1 MIKLLVFLTLFLI
14 SSAAISQRYAFIN
27 YSTSEGLPQSQVNSI
42 IQDNDGYLWIG
53 TFGGLAKF
61 DGKKFSSFGKSDGL
75 LNNRI
80 THLEIIEEQLYIGH
94 DKGISYQCAIDSFC
108 PINFPEDVTSRNVT
122 DIQLYKG
129 AIYVATNGSGL
140 FILNKKDKSLSHI
153 KNSPDRIRSLENY
166 SNSLYLATRNGI
178 LQYTDQFKRVEVIP
192 DGSYSSVVVQENHL
206 IFTSYD
212 GVLFRYSIKKDEI
225 EVLLRQESNPFRK
238 VIIDSHGHFWLNSK
252 NGVSFIKN
260 NIVVEFN
267 EKTGLPINDV
277 NIVFEDRE
285 KNVWFGTGGKG
296 LLKFTGDVF
305 THFNEKSN
313 LPSDLVI
320 SILRDKKNKLWLST
334 YDKGI
339 CTVDEEG
346 NVVSEPYV
354 PSIVWNM
361 VQTKDMI
368 LFGSNY
374 GLHIYDYSKW
384 TSYYEEEGLPSNR
397 IKGLKRMRSGDVLVG
412 TSSGT
417 VLFDATTKK
426 IKGLNND
433 VGSLN
438 NVRDFIEIDDT
449 LIFAAQNGV
458 YKSFNETVKLHQTF
472 DAGINCIE
480 IDDMNSIWIG
490 TENGLYIDQNGKLTN
505 YTLEENGG
513 ADYINFIKKV
523 DSVMFIGTNNG
534 LYEISFD
541 KKNWKHYDINTG
553 LVDLETNLNSSY
565 LDQNND
571 LWFGT
576 AAGLMKMDLDER
588 NSLFYDVPPKI
599 HLTGIEINFNKLSD
613 EKIEQINTNLNED
626 FSIEYKD
633 NNIAFDFDGIYL
645 SNPKALS
652 YSYFLE
658 GFSNAWSPPSNNPA
672 VSFTNLSPGIYN
684 LMFKAS
690 TSQGI
695 DSETYELSFE
705 ILPPFYRTWWF
716 YLICFILIT
725 ITVVFLDRIRV
736 QRLDRKNYR
745 LKLEFQNK
753 LTRLEQ
759 QSLNASMNRH
769 FIFNALN
776 SIQYYINSSDK
787 KSANKY
793 LSRFAKLIRKNLDSS
808 HQENGMVPLND
819 ELERLELYM
828 ELESMRFNG
837 KFDYSVEIGKHV
849 EVEMLK
855 VPAMFLQPFVEN
867 SIIHGILPLKERK
880 GDIKIIITDHLDHIR
895 IEIRDNGVGIENS
908 VKSKKEVVGDHESQG
923 MLITKGRIE
932 LLQQIS
938 ARSIE
943 MIGPIQINED
953 DSSINGTL
961 VTFKIIK
968 QYLE

>member
-1 MIKLLVFLTLFLI
+1 MIKLLLFVTLFLFT
-14 SSAAISQRYAFIN
+14 SSVFSQRYAFIN
-27 YSTSEGLPQSQVNSI
+27 YSTSEGLPQSQVNTI
-42 IQDNDGYLWIG
+42 IQDNDGYLWLG
-53 TFGGLAKF
+53 TLGGLAKF
-61 DGKKFSSFGKSDGL
+61 DGKKFTSYGKSDGL

-80 THLEIIEEQLYIGH
+80 THVEIIEEQLYIGH

-108 PINFPEDVTSRNVT
+108 PINFPANVTSRNVT
-122 DIQLYKG
+122 DIQLHNG
-129 AIYVATNGSGL
+129 EIFIATNGSGL
-140 FILNKKDKSLSHI
+140 FVLDKASNSLSYV
-153 KNSPDRIRSLENY
+153 KDSPERIRSLEKH
-166 SNSLYLATRNGI
+166 SNSLFLATKSGI
-178 LQYTDQFKRVEVIP
+178 VEYTTKFKLVKGIP
-192 DGSYSSVVVQENHL
+192 EGSYSSVIAKGDEIV
-206 IFTSYD
+206 FTSYD
-212 GVLFRYSIKKDEI
+212 GVLMSFSFLTK
-225 EVLLRQESNPFRK
+225 EVK
-238 VIIDSHGHFWLNSK
+238 VIYRDENDPYRNVTIDNHGDYWLNSK
-252 NGVSFIKN
+252 NGVTLIKGQKA
-260 NIVVEFN
+260 IRFYEQ
-267 EKTGLPINDV
+267 TGLPINDI

-285 KNVWFGTGGKG
+285 RNIWFGTGGKG

-320 SILRDKKNKLWLST
+320 SLLKDKNDKLWLST

-339 CTVDEEG
+339 CTIDKNG
-346 NVVSEPYV
+346 NVSKEPYV
-354 PSIVWNM
+354 PSIVWSM
-361 VQTKDMI
+361 EQTKDII
-368 LFGSNY
+368 LFGSNF
-374 GLHIYDYSKW
+374 GLHVYDYKTW
-384 TSYYEEEGLPSNR
+384 TSYYEEQGLPSNR
-397 IKGLKRMRSGDVLVG
+397 IKGLKRTKNGQIIVG
-412 TSSGT
+412 TSEGT
-417 VLFDATTKK
+417 VLFNEKTATFSPINSKATT
-426 IKGLNND
+426 
-433 VGSLN
+433 LN
-438 NVRDFIEIDDT
+438 NVRDFIEIKDT
-449 LIFAAQNGV
+449 LIFAAQNGI
-458 YKSFNETVKLHQTF
+458 YKIYNNSVNLIQTF

-480 IDDMNSIWIG
+480 LDNENSIWVG
-490 TENGLYIDQNGKLTN
+490 TENGLYIEKNGELSN
-505 YTLEENGG
+505 YVLEENGG
-513 ADYINFIKKV
+513 ADYINFIKRV

-541 KKNWKHYDINTG
+541 RKQWRHYDINAG

-565 LDQNND
+565 LDKNNY

-576 AAGLMKMDLDER
+576 AAGLMKMNLEQR
-588 NSLFYDVPPKI
+588 NNLFYNIPPKI
-599 HLTGIEINFNKLSD
+599 HLTDIEINFNKLSD
-613 EKIEQINTNLNED
+613 KKIKNINENLKED
-626 FSIEYKD
+626 FRIEYKN

-645 SNPKALS
+645 SNPNGLS

-658 GFSNAWSPPSNNPA
+658 GFSEDWSPPSNNPRL
-672 VSFTNLSPGIYN
+672 SFTNLSPGVYT
-684 LMFKAS
+684 LMFKAI
-690 TSQGI
+690 TSQGV
-695 DSETYELSFE
+695 DSEIYQMSFE

-716 YLICFILIT
+716 YLICFIVLT
-725 ITVVFLDRIRV
+725 LLVVFLDRIRV

-819 ELERLELYM
+819 ELERLELYL
-828 ELESMRFNG
+828 ELETMRFNE
-837 KFDYSVEIGKHV
+837 KFSYCLEIGEHV

-867 SIIHGILPLKERK
+867 SIIHGILPLKDRK
-880 GDIKIIITDHLDHIR
+880 GEIKITITDHLDHIR
-895 IEIRDNGVGIENS
+895 IEIKDNGVGIENS
-908 VKSKKEVVGDHESQG
+908 VKSKKEVTGDHESQG

-932 LLQQIS
+932 LLQKIS

-943 MIGPIQINED
+943 MIGPVQINES
-953 DSSINGTL
+953 DSLINGTL

>member
-1 MIKLLVFLTLFLI
+1 MIRLLFFLTLLL
-14 SSAAISQRYAFIN
+14 SSYWVFSQRYAFID
-27 YSTSEGLPQSQVNSI
+27 YSTSEGLPQSQVNTI
-42 IQDNDGYLWIG
+42 LQDDDGYLWLG

-61 DGKKFSSFGKSDGL
+61 DGKKFSSYGKSDGL

-80 THLEIIEEQLYIGH
+80 THVEIINEQLYIGH

-108 PINFPEDVTSRNVT
+108 PIKFPENIIAHDVT
-122 DIQLYKG
+122 DIQLHNG
-129 AIYVATNGSGL
+129 DIYIATNGSGL
-140 FILNKKDKSLSHI
+140 FLLNKKNKSLSFI
-153 KNSPDRIRSLENY
+153 ENSPGRIRSLGNH
-166 SNSLYLATRNGI
+166 SSTLYLATRNGI
-178 LQYTDQFKRVEVIP
+178 YKYTDRFDVVKTIP
-192 DGSYSSVVVQENHL
+192 EGSYSSVFVKEDNLFV
-206 IFTSYD
+206 TSYD
-212 GVLFRYSIKKDEI
+212 GLLMRYSIEDDKVKE
-225 EVLLRQESNPFRK
+225 LLFEKNNPYRS
-238 VIIDSHGHFWLNSK
+238 VTVDSHGNYWLNSK
-252 NGVSFIKN
+252 NGVTLLKGGEIIN
-260 NIVVEFN
+260 FN
-267 EKTGLPINDV
+267 EDTGLPINDINV
-277 NIVFEDRE
+277 VFEDRE
-285 KNVWFGTGGKG
+285 RNIWFGTGGKG

-320 SILRDKKNKLWLST
+320 SLLKDKNDKLWLST

-339 CTVDEEG
+339 CTMDKEG
-346 NVVSEPYV
+346 NVSLKPYV

-361 VQTKDMI
+361 EQTDDMI

-374 GLHIYDYSKW
+374 GLHVYDYNSW
-384 TSYYEEEGLPSNR
+384 TSYYEEQGLPSDR
-397 IKGLKRMRSGDVLVG
+397 IKGLKRKKNGDIIIG
-412 TSSGT
+412 TSDGT
-417 VLFDATTKK
+417 VLFDGKSK
-426 IKGLNND
+426 RIKPIGNEVEEL
-433 VGSLN
+433 S
-438 NVRDFIEIDDT
+438 NVRDFIEVGDT

-458 YKSFNETVKLHQTF
+458 YKIYDNSVSLIQTF
-472 DAGINCIE
+472 DAGVNCIE
-480 IDDMNSIWIG
+480 MDNNNSIWVG
-490 TENGLYIDQNGKLTN
+490 TENGLYINKNGQLSN
-505 YTLEENGG
+505 YVLEENGG

-534 LYEISFD
+534 LYEVSFD
-541 KKNWKHYDINTG
+541 KNNLKHYDINAG

-565 LDQNND
+565 LDKKNN

-576 AAGLMKMDLDER
+576 ASGLMKINLAER
-588 NSLFYDVPPKI
+588 SSLFYEIPPKI
-599 HLTGIEINFNKLSD
+599 HLTDIEINFNKLSE
-613 EKIEQINTNLNED
+613 EKIKQINSDLND
-626 FSIEYKD
+626 NFLIQYKN
-633 NNIAFDFDGIYL
+633 NNIAFDFDGIYF
-645 SNPKALS
+645 SNPNGLS

-658 GFSNAWSPPSNNPA
+658 GFSSAWSPSSNNPR
-672 VSFTNLSPGIYN
+672 VSFTNLPPGVFT
-684 LMFKAS
+684 LKFRAT

-695 DSETYELSFE
+695 DSETYQMSFE

-716 YLICFILIT
+716 YLICFVLLT

-819 ELERLELYM
+819 ELERLELYL
-828 ELESMRFNG
+828 ELESMRFNE
-837 KFDYSVEIGKHV
+837 KFSYSIEIGKHV

-867 SIIHGILPLKERK
+867 SIIHGILPLKDRK
-880 GDIKIIITDHLDHIR
+880 GEIKIIITDHLDHIR
-895 IEIRDNGVGIENS
+895 IEIKDNGVGIENS
-908 VKSKKEVVGDHESQG
+908 VKSKKEISGDHESQG

-932 LLQQIS
+932 LLQKIS

-943 MIGPIQINED
+943 MIGPIQINES
-953 DSSINGTL
+953 DSSVNGTL

>member
-1 MIKLLVFLTLFLI
+1 MIKLLLFVTLFLF
-14 SSAAISQRYAFIN
+14 STSAYSQRYAFIN
-27 YSTSEGLPQSQVNSI
+27 YSTSEGLPQSQVNTI
-42 IQDNDGYLWIG
+42 IQDDDGYLWLG

-61 DGKKFSSFGKSDGL
+61 DGKKFTSFGKSDGL

-80 THLEIIEEQLYIGH
+80 THVEIIDKQLYVGH

-108 PINFPEDVTSRNVT
+108 PINFPENFTSRNVT

-129 AIYVATNGSGL
+129 EIYIATNGSGL
-140 FILNKKDKSLSHI
+140 FVLNKKNKTLSYV
-153 KNSPDRIRSLENY
+153 KGSPDRIRCLQNY

-178 LQYTDQFKRVEVIP
+178 FQFKDNFKLVESIP
-192 DGSYSSVVVQENHL
+192 QSSYSSVIKEDSVL
-206 IFTSYD
+206 IFTSYE
-212 GVLFRYSIKKDEI
+212 GLLLSFSPSKNEVK
-225 EVLLRQESNPFRK
+225 VLLQEDNSPYRN
-238 VIIDSHGHFWLNSK
+238 VTHDSRGNYWINSK
-252 NGVSFIKN
+252 NGVTRFKGK
-260 NIVVEFN
+260 ETLKFN
-267 EKTGLPINDV
+267 EQTGLPINDI

-285 KNVWFGTGGKG
+285 KNIWFGTGGKG
-296 LLKFTGDVF
+296 LLKYTGDVF

-320 SILRDKKNKLWLST
+320 SLVKDKNKKLWLST

-339 CTVDEEG
+339 CTMDSNG
-346 NVVSEPYV
+346 IVSTEPYV
-354 PSIVWNM
+354 PSIVWSM
-361 VQTKDMI
+361 EQTNDMI

-374 GLHIYDYSKW
+374 GLHVFDFKNWS
-384 TSYYEEEGLPSNR
+384 SFYEEQGLPSNR
-397 IKGLKRMRSGDVLVG
+397 IRGLKRMRNGDVIIG
-412 TSSGT
+412 TSAGT
-417 VLFDATTKK
+417 VIFDVKTKNFK
-426 IKGLNND
+426 TLSDDIS
-433 VGSLN
+433 SLS
-438 NVRDFIEIDDT
+438 NVRDFIEIKDT
-449 LIFAAQNGV
+449 LIFAAQNGI
-458 YKSFNETVKLHQTF
+458 YKVFDDSVKLHQTF

-480 IDDMNSIWIG
+480 IDDQNAIWIG
-490 TENGLYIDQNGKLTN
+490 TENGLYIDEDGVLTN
-505 YTLEENGG
+505 YVLEENGG
-513 ADYINFIKKV
+513 ADYINFIKRV
-523 DSVMFIGTNNG
+523 DTVMFIGTNNG
-534 LYEISFD
+534 LYELSFD
-541 KKNWKHYDINTG
+541 KKGGKHYDINAG

-565 LDQNND
+565 LDNNND

-576 AAGLMKMDLDER
+576 AAGLMKMDINQR
-588 NSLFYDVPPKI
+588 NSLFYNIPPKI
-599 HLTGIEINFNKLSD
+599 HLTDIEINFNKLND
-613 EKIEQINTNLNED
+613 DKIKQINTNLGKD
-626 FSIEYKD
+626 FLIEYKN

-645 SNPKALS
+645 SNPKGLS

-658 GFSNAWSPPSNNPA
+658 GFSTAWSPPSNNPTA
-672 VSFTNLSPGIYN
+672 SFTNLPPGIYT
-684 LMFKAS
+684 LKFKAT

-695 DSETYELSFE
+695 ESDEYQMSFE

-716 YLICFILIT
+716 YLICFALLT
-725 ITVVFLDRIRV
+725 LTVVFLDRIRV

-808 HQENGMVPLND
+808 HHKNGMVPLSD
-819 ELERLELYM
+819 ELERLELYL
-828 ELESMRFNG
+828 ELESMRFNE
-837 KFDYSVEIGKHV
+837 KFSYSVEIGKHV

-867 SIIHGILPLKERK
+867 SIIHGILPLKDRK
-880 GDIKIIITDHLDHIR
+880 GEIKIIITDHLDHIR
-895 IEIRDNGVGIENS
+895 IEIRDNGVGIDNS
-908 VKSKKEVVGDHESQG
+908 VKNKKEMIGDHESQG
-923 MLITKGRIE
+923 MLITRGRIE
-932 LLQQIS
+932 LLQKIS

-943 MIGPIQINED
+943 MIGPIQINESN
-953 DSSINGTL
+953 SSINGTL

>member
-1 MIKLLVFLTLFLI
+1 MIRLLLFVILFLFT
-14 SSAAISQRYAFIN
+14 SSAFSQRYAFIN
-27 YSTSEGLPQSQVNSI
+27 YSTSEGLPQSQVNTI
-42 IQDNDGYLWIG
+42 TQDDDGYLWLG
-53 TFGGLAKF
+53 TLGGLAKF
-61 DGKKFSSFGKSDGL
+61 NGVEFTSYGKSDGL

-80 THLEIIEEQLYIGH
+80 THVEIINEQLYVGH

-108 PINFPEDVTSRNVT
+108 PINFPENVTSRDVT
-122 DIQLYKG
+122 DIQFHKG
-129 AIYVATNGSGL
+129 GIYVATNGSGL
-140 FILNKKDKSLSHI
+140 FLLNKKKKSLSYV
-153 KNSPDRIRSLENY
+153 KDSPERIRSLVNY

-178 LQYTDQFKRVEVIP
+178 VEFTDLFRPVESIP
-192 DGSYSSVVVQENHL
+192 EGSYSSIVVQGNNL
-206 IFTSYD
+206 VFTSYD
-212 GVLFRYSIKKDEI
+212 GILMRYSLISGEI
-225 EVLLRQESNPFRK
+225 EKLLEEGNTPFRN
-238 VIIDSHGHFWLNSK
+238 VTIDSHGNYWLNSK
-252 NGVSFIKN
+252 NGVTQLKK
-260 NIVVEFN
+260 
-267 EKTGLPINDV
+267 EKVLKFTEQTGLPINDV

-285 KNVWFGTGGKG
+285 KNIWFGTGGKG

-305 THFNEKSN
+305 THFNEKSG
-313 LPSDLVI
+313 LPSDLII
-320 SILRDKKNKLWLST
+320 SLLKDKDNKLWLST

-339 CTVDEEG
+339 CTIDNEG
-346 NVVSEPYV
+346 NVSTEPYV

-361 VQTKDMI
+361 EQTNDMI

-374 GLHIYDYSKW
+374 GLHVYNYNNW
-384 TSYYEEEGLPSNR
+384 TSYYEEQGLPSNR
-397 IKGLKRMRSGDVLVG
+397 IKGLKRKKNGDIIVG
-412 TSSGT
+412 TSEGT
-417 VLFDATTKK
+417 VIFDEKTGTFK
-426 IKGLNND
+426 
-433 VGSLN
+433 SLN
-438 NVRDFIEIDDT
+438 KQAESLKNVRDFIELNDT
-449 LIFAAQNGV
+449 LLFAAQNGV
-458 YKSFNETVKLHQTF
+458 YKIYNNTVKLIQTF

-480 IDDMNSIWIG
+480 IDNNNLIWVG
-490 TENGLYIDQNGKLTN
+490 TENGLYIENNGFLTN
-505 YTLEENGG
+505 YILEENGG

-523 DSVMFIGTNNG
+523 DTVMFIGTNNG
-534 LYEISFD
+534 LYEITFD
-541 KKNWKHYDINTG
+541 KKHLNHYDINAG

-565 LDQNND
+565 LDKNNN

-576 AAGLMKMDLDER
+576 AAGLMKMDLGNR
-588 NSLFYDVPPKI
+588 NNLFYDVPPKI
-599 HLTGIEINFNKLSD
+599 HLTDIEINFNKLSD
-613 EKIEQINTNLNED
+613 EKIKQINTNLDEN
-626 FSIEYKD
+626 FLIEYKN

-658 GFSNAWSPPSNNPA
+658 GFSDAWSPSSSNPR
-672 VSFTNLSPGIYN
+672 VSFTNLSPGAYT
-684 LMFKAS
+684 LSFKAS

-695 DSETYELSFE
+695 DSKTYQISFE

-716 YLICFILIT
+716 YLICFILLT
-725 ITVVFLDRIRV
+725 LTVIFLDRIRV

-819 ELERLELYM
+819 ELERLELYL
-828 ELESMRFNG
+828 ELETMRFNE
-837 KFDYSVEIGKHV
+837 KFSYSIEIGERVEI
-849 EVEMLK
+849 EMLK

-867 SIIHGILPLKERK
+867 SIIHGILPLKDRK
-880 GDIKIIITDHLDHIR
+880 GVVNIIITDHLDHIR

-908 VKSKKEVVGDHESQG
+908 VKNKKEAIGDHESQG

-932 LLQQIS
+932 LLQKIS

-943 MIGPIQINED
+943 MIGPIQINESS
-953 DSSINGTL
+953 SSINGTL

>member
-1 MIKLLVFLTLFLI
+1 MIKFLFFVTLFFLTSTVF
-14 SSAAISQRYAFIN
+14 SQRYAFIS
-27 YSTSEGLPQSQVNSI
+27 YSTSEGLPQSQVNTI
-42 IQDNDGYLWIG
+42 VQDDDGYLWLG
-53 TFGGLAKF
+53 TLGGLAKF
-61 DGKKFSSFGKSDGL
+61 DGKKFNSFGKSDGL

-80 THLEIIEEQLYIGH
+80 THVEIIEEQLYVGH
-94 DKGISYQCAIDSFC
+94 DKGVSYQCAIDSFC
-108 PINFPEDVTSRNVT
+108 PINFPKDVTSRDVT
-122 DIQLYKG
+122 GIQLHNG
-129 AIYVATNGSGL
+129 EIYVATNGSGL
-140 FILNKKDKSLSHI
+140 FLLNKQSNSLRYVED
-153 KNSPDRIRSLENY
+153 SPNRIRSLVNY
-166 SNSLYLATRNGI
+166 SNSLYLATRNGVI
-178 LQYTDQFKRVEVIP
+178 KFDDQFSPVEAIP
-192 DGSYSSVVVQENHL
+192 DGSYSSIVVQRDNL
-206 IFTSYD
+206 VFTSYD
-212 GVLFRYSIKKDEI
+212 GVLMQYSLKSGEVKKILE
-225 EVLLRQESNPFRK
+225 EVDTPFRN
-238 VIIDSHGHFWLNSK
+238 VTIDSHGHYWLNSK
-252 NGVSFIKN
+252 YGVVQFKKDKTLKFT
-260 NIVVEFN
+260 EQ
-267 EKTGLPINDV
+267 TGLPINDV

-285 KNVWFGTGGKG
+285 KNIWFGTGGKG

-320 SILRDKKNKLWLST
+320 SLLKDKNNKLWLST
-334 YDKGI
+334 LDKGI
-339 CTVDEEG
+339 CTIDQDG
-346 NVVSEPYV
+346 NVSEESYV

-361 VQTKDMI
+361 EQTNDLI
-368 LFGSNY
+368 LFGSNF
-374 GLHIYDYSKW
+374 GLHVYDYTNWS
-384 TSYYEEEGLPSNR
+384 SYYEEQGLPSNR
-397 IKGLKRMRSGDVLVG
+397 IKGLKIQKNGNVIIG
-412 TSSGT
+412 TSEGT
-417 VLFDATTKK
+417 VLFDVKK
-426 IKGLNND
+426 MKFDSISNG
-433 VGSLN
+433 VESLN
-438 NVRDFIEIDDT
+438 NVRDFIEVEDT
-449 LIFAAQNGV
+449 LIFAAQNGTYKV
-458 YKSFNETVKLHQTF
+458 YNNQLKLLQTF

-480 IDDMNSIWIG
+480 MDNDNSIWIG
-490 TENGLYIDQNGKLTN
+490 TENGLYIDNNGELSN
-505 YTLEENGG
+505 YVLEENGG
-513 ADYINFIKKV
+513 ADYINFIRKV
-523 DSVMFIGTNNG
+523 DTVMFIGTNNG

-541 KKNWKHYDINTG
+541 KQHWKHYDINAG

-565 LDQNND
+565 LDKNNN

-576 AAGLMKMDLDER
+576 AAGLMKMNLTQR
-588 NSLFYDVPPKI
+588 NSLFFDIPPKI
-599 HLTGIEINFNKLSD
+599 QLTDIEINFNQLSD
-613 EKIEQINTNLNED
+613 EKINSINENKNDEFL
-626 FSIEYKD
+626 IEYKN

-645 SNPKALS
+645 SNPNGLT

-658 GFSNAWSPPSNNPA
+658 GFSDNWSPPSSNPR
-672 VSFTNLSPGIYN
+672 VSFTNLSPGEYKLI
-684 LMFKAS
+684 FKAS

-695 DSETYELSFE
+695 DSQTYRLSFE

-716 YLICFILIT
+716 YLICFVFLTLI
-725 ITVVFLDRIRV
+725 VVFLDRIRV

-819 ELERLELYM
+819 ELERLELYL
-828 ELESMRFNG
+828 ELETMRFNE
-837 KFDYSVEIGKHV
+837 KFVYSLEIGEHV

-867 SIIHGILPLKERK
+867 SIIHGILPLKDRK
-880 GDIKIIITDHLDHIR
+880 GEIKITITDHLDHIR

-908 VKSKKEVVGDHESQG
+908 VKSKKEVSGDHESQG

-932 LLQQIS
+932 LLQKIS

-943 MIGPIQINED
+943 MIGPVQINEN
-953 DSSINGTL
+953 DSLINGTL

>member
-1 MIKLLVFLTLFLI
+1 MIKLFLFVSLILF
-14 SSAAISQRYAFIN
+14 SSSVVSQRYAFID
-27 YSTSEGLPQSQVNSI
+27 YSTSEGLPQSQVNTI
-42 IQDNDGYLWIG
+42 IQDSDGYLWLG
-53 TFGGLAKF
+53 TLGGLAKF
-61 DGKKFSSFGKSDGL
+61 EGKKFVSFGKSDGL

-80 THLEIIEEQLYIGH
+80 THVEIINEKIYVGH

-108 PINFPEDVTSRNVT
+108 PINFPSNVTARNVT
-122 DIQLYKG
+122 DIKLHRSE
-129 AIYVATNGSGL
+129 IYVATNGSGL
-140 FILNKKDKSLSHI
+140 FLLDRKSNSLSYV
-153 KNSPDRIRSLENY
+153 KDSPDRIRSLESH
-166 SNSLYLATRNGI
+166 SNSLFLATKNGVFE
-178 LQYTDQFKRVEVIP
+178 YANDFKLIDAIP
-192 DGSYSSVVVQENHL
+192 DDSYSSLTVKGNEL
-206 IFTSYD
+206 ILTSYEGVLLSYSFTSYK
-212 GVLFRYSIKKDEI
+212 VKQIHNDEN
-225 EVLLRQESNPFRK
+225 NPYRN
-238 VIIDSHGHFWLNSK
+238 VTVDSHGNYWLNSK
-252 NGVSFIKN
+252 NGVTLIKGGLP
-260 NIVVEFN
+260 ITFN
-267 EKTGLPINDV
+267 EQTGLPINDI

-285 KNVWFGTGGKG
+285 KNIWFGTGGKG
-296 LLKFTGDVF
+296 LLKFTGGVF

-313 LPSDLVI
+313 LPSDLII
-320 SILRDKKNKLWLST
+320 SLLKDKNEKLWLST
-334 YDKGI
+334 LDKGI
-339 CTVDEEG
+339 CTIDKHG
-346 NVVSEPYV
+346 KVSKEPYV
-354 PSIVWNM
+354 PSVVWSM
-361 VQTKDMI
+361 EQTENMI

-374 GLHIYDYSKW
+374 GLHVYDYEKW
-384 TSYYEEEGLPSNR
+384 TSYYEEQGLPSNR
-397 IKGLKRMRSGDVLVG
+397 IKGLKRTKNGDIIVG
-412 TSSGT
+412 TSGGT
-417 VLFDATTKK
+417 AIFDEKTLSFSPLNSQ
-426 IKGLNND
+426 IK
-433 VGSLN
+433 SLN
-438 NVRDFIEIDDT
+438 NVRDFIEIKDT
-449 LIFAAQNGV
+449 LIFAAQNGI
-458 YKSFNETVKLHQTF
+458 YKIHNKTVKLLQTF

-480 IDDMNSIWIG
+480 KDNYNSIWVG
-490 TENGLYIDQNGKLTN
+490 TENGLYIDKNGELTN
-505 YTLEENGG
+505 YVLEENGG

-523 DSVMFIGTNNG
+523 DTVMFIGTNNG

-541 KKNWKHYDINTG
+541 KKHWKHYDINAG

-565 LDQNND
+565 LDKYNN

-576 AAGLMKMDLDER
+576 AAGLMKMNLAQR
-588 NSLFYDVPPKI
+588 NSLFYNIPPKI
-599 HLTGIEINFNKLSD
+599 HLTDIEINFNKLSD
-613 EKIEQINTNLNED
+613 TKIKAINEKVNED
-626 FSIEYKD
+626 FRIEYKN

-645 SNPKALS
+645 SNPHGLN

-658 GFSNAWSPPSNNPA
+658 GFSDNWSPASNNPR
-672 VSFTNLSPGIYN
+672 VSFTNLSPGIYK

-695 DSETYELSFE
+695 DSETYLLSFE

-716 YLICFILIT
+716 YLICFVLVT
-725 ITVVFLDRIRV
+725 LTVVFLDRIRV

-808 HQENGMVPLND
+808 HQKDGMVPLND
-819 ELERLELYM
+819 ELERLELYL
-828 ELESMRFNG
+828 ELESMRFNE
-837 KFDYSVEIGKHV
+837 KFNYTIDIGKHV

-867 SIIHGILPLKERK
+867 SIIHGILPLKDRK
-880 GDIKIIITDHLDHIR
+880 GEIKISITDHLDHIR

-908 VKSKKEVVGDHESQG
+908 VKSKKEITGDHESQG

-932 LLQQIS
+932 LLQKIS

-943 MIGPIQINED
+943 MIGPIQINE
-953 DSSINGTL
+953 SNSLINGTL

>member
-1 MIKLLVFLTLFLI
+1 MIKLLLFIAFLFFYSSVF
-14 SSAAISQRYAFIN
+14 SQRYAFID
-27 YSTSEGLPQSQVNSI
+27 YSTSEGLPQSQVNTMV
-42 IQDNDGYLWIG
+42 QDGDGYLWLG
-53 TFGGLAKF
+53 TLGGLAKF
-61 DGKKFSSFGKSDGL
+61 DGKKFISFGKSDGL

-80 THLEIIEEQLYIGH
+80 THVEIIDEQLYVGH

-108 PINFPEDVTSRNVT
+108 PINFPKNVTSRNVT
-122 DIQLYKG
+122 DIQFHKG
-129 AIYVATNGSGL
+129 EIYVATNGSGL
-140 FILNKKDKSLSHI
+140 FQLNKKNKSLSYV
-153 KNSPDRIRSLENY
+153 KGSPDRIRSLANHSE
-166 SNSLYLATRNGI
+166 SLFLATRNGI
-178 LQYTDQFKRVEVIP
+178 VEYTNRFNDLGSIP
-192 DGSYSSVVVQENHL
+192 KDSYSSVVTSKNRL
-206 IFTSYD
+206 LFTSYD
-212 GVLFRYSIKKDEI
+212 GLLLSYSFKNDKVE
-225 EVLLRQESNPFRK
+225 EVLQQKSNPFRK
-238 VIIDSHGHFWLNSK
+238 VTLDSHGNYWLNSK
-252 NGVSFIKN
+252 NGVIQ
-260 NIVVEFN
+260 IGRDELLTFN
-267 EKTGLPINDV
+267 EQTGLPINDI

-285 KNVWFGTGGKG
+285 QNIWFGTGGKG

-305 THFNEKSN
+305 SHFNEKSN

-320 SILRDKKNKLWLST
+320 SLLKDKDNKLWLST

-339 CTVDEEG
+339 CTLDKNG
-346 NVVSEPYV
+346 NVLQEPYV
-354 PSIVWNM
+354 PSIVWSM
-361 VQTKDMI
+361 EQTDDMI

-374 GLHIYDYSKW
+374 GLHVYDYKNW

-397 IKGLKRMRSGDVLVG
+397 IRGLKRKKDGDIIVG
-412 TSSGT
+412 TSKGT
-417 VLFDATTKK
+417 ILFDENSRTFKPLSEELKTLA
-426 IKGLNND
+426 
-433 VGSLN
+433 
-438 NVRDFIEIDDT
+438 NVRDFIEIKDT

-458 YKSFNETVKLHQTF
+458 YKIYNNSVNLVQTF

-480 IDDMNSIWIG
+480 IDNNNSIWVG
-490 TENGLYIDQNGKLTN
+490 TENGLYTDTDGELTN
-505 YTLEENGG
+505 YVLEENGG
-513 ADYINFIKKV
+513 ADYINFIRKV
-523 DSVMFIGTNNG
+523 DTVMFIGTNNG
-534 LYEISFD
+534 LYEVGFD
-541 KKNWKHYDINTG
+541 KKHWRHYDINAG

-565 LDQNND
+565 LDKNNN

-576 AAGLMKMDLDER
+576 AAGLMKMDLAKR
-588 NSLFYDVPPKI
+588 NNLFYNVSPKI
-599 HLTGIEINFNKLSD
+599 HLTDIEINFKKLTD
-613 EKIEQINTNLNED
+613 KKIKKISEGSNDD
-626 FSIEYKD
+626 FLIEYKN
-633 NNIAFDFDGIYL
+633 NNIAFNFDGIYL
-645 SNPKALS
+645 SNPNGLS

-658 GFSNAWSPPSNNPA
+658 GFSNAWSPLTNNPK
-672 VSFTNLSPGIYN
+672 VSFTNLPPGYFT
-684 LMFKAS
+684 LLFKAS
-690 TSQGI
+690 TSQGD
-695 DSETYELSFE
+695 DSEIYQMSFE

-716 YLICFILIT
+716 YLCCFILLT

-819 ELERLELYM
+819 ELERLELYL
-828 ELESMRFNG
+828 ELESMRFNE
-837 KFDYSVEIGKHV
+837 KFSYSIDIGKHV

-867 SIIHGILPLKERK
+867 SIIHGILPLKDRK
-880 GDIKIIITDHLDHIR
+880 GMIKIIISDHLDHIR

-908 VKSKKEVVGDHESQG
+908 VKSKKEITGDHESQG

-932 LLQQIS
+932 LLQKIS

-943 MIGPIQINED
+943 MIGPVQINEN

-961 VTFKIIK
+961 VKFKIIK